1 MVAVALF
8 LFIPTVAA
16 QVKSPH
22 EGYECHLKNKHTK
35 LKASPEPGLANGV
48 CKQYLDNSCCKASTA
63 TTVTALYGTDYSP
76 ERCGAISA
84 GCLAALAEESCAY
97 ECDVNWGRYR
107 HHDVKCGE
115 KHDNAAKGTN
125 HWQVSGIPISVSPP
139 RTPPPCAFLYYGRVP
154 RMLREN

>member
-1 MVAVALF
+1 MVAIALF

-76 ERCGAISA
+76 ERCGAI
-84 GCLAALAEESCAY
+84 
-97 ECDVNWGRYR
+97 
-107 HHDVKCGE
+107 
-115 KHDNAAKGTN
+115 
-125 HWQVSGIPISVSPP
+125 
-139 RTPPPCAFLYYGRVP
+139 
-154 RMLREN
+154 